1 MRQNF
6 HELPIDQLDSA
17 EWEALCDGC
26 GLCCLIKLRDSSPF
40 QKGPGEVMYTD
51 VACQLLDTQS
61 ACCSDYANRFET
73 VPDCLKLDMELLK
86 KVDWL
91 PASCAYRL
99 RLEDKP
105 LRDWHPLI
113 SGDPDS
119 VRAAGIGAAGRCVS
133 ETQVTDD
140 EIDERVV
147 RWIDF

>member
-40 QKGPGEVMYTD
+40 QKGAGQVMYTD
-51 VACQLLDTQS
+51 VACQLLDTERG
-61 ACCSDYANRFET
+61 CCSDYESRFT
-73 VPDCLKLDMELLK
+73 SVPDCLKLDLTLLK

-91 PASCAYRL
+91 PKSCAYRL
-99 RLEDKP
+99 RLEGKP
-105 LRDWHPLI
+105 LYDWHPLI
-113 SGDPDS
+113 SGDPGS
-119 VRAAGIGAAGRCVS
+119 VLAAGVSVAGRCVS

-140 EIDERVV
+140 EIDERVI